1 MKDMQSTNESKQKP
15 LVSVIVPIY
24 NVEQYLRR
32 CIDSVLAQTYTNYE
46 LILVDDGSPD
56 ACGKICDEYAARN
69 PKIKVI
75 HQKNQGLSAAR
86 NNAVPKSNGE
96 YITFIDSDDFVSK
109 DYLQYLVSL
118 IQKYDAQISA
128 GGFVYQYENRE
139 LKQPKDE
146 TETVFFSPE
155 DALENMNYAKGFGL
169 TAWGKLYERHLI
181 EANPYPIGKLFEDI
195 ATTYKIVGGSTGV
208 AYGNKQIYYWL
219 QRSNSI
225 MRSSFNPRQ
234 LDGIEAAQKQLDY
247 ILDRYPKAVP
257 AAKYRLTSKA
267 VELTGTMFAS
277 GGDKKIFKELRSCM
291 KKYAGEVLRNP
302 KTKRSM
308 KIRIFAMQLG
318 YYPAKITFGIHET
331 LKRKIL

>member
-146 TETVFFSPE
+146 TET
-155 DALENMNYAKGFGL
+155 
-169 TAWGKLYERHLI
+169 TASH
-181 EANPYPIGKLFEDI
+181 N
-195 ATTYKIVGGSTGV
+195 
-208 AYGNKQIYYWL
+208 
-219 QRSNSI
+219 
-225 MRSSFNPRQ
+225 
-234 LDGIEAAQKQLDY
+234 
-247 ILDRYPKAVP
+247 
-257 AAKYRLTSKA
+257 
-267 VELTGTMFAS
+267 
-277 GGDKKIFKELRSCM
+277 
-291 KKYAGEVLRNP
+291 
-302 KTKRSM
+302 
-308 KIRIFAMQLG
+308 
-318 YYPAKITFGIHET
+318 
-331 LKRKIL
+331 

>member
-1 MKDMQSTNESKQKP
+1 M
-15 LVSVIVPIY
+15 
-24 NVEQYLRR
+24 
-32 CIDSVLAQTYTNYE
+32 
-46 LILVDDGSPD
+46 
-56 ACGKICDEYAARN
+56 
-69 PKIKVI
+69 I